1 MGQGGC
7 WGQAAITPCV
17 LHGPAI
23 SKGMDSLVREGRES
37 PSFLCQGLGEQYQRK
52 GKHDPAEKHG
62 LRADGRLP
70 VWLLVPP
77 LSRQTGA
84 HFKFT
89 SSQRQGMAAFI
100 YSHLQ
105 NSSQLEGTAQ
115 KVEQEL
121 RISHLAF
128 KAAL

>member
-1 MGQGGC
+1 M
-7 WGQAAITPCV
+7 
-17 LHGPAI
+17 
-23 SKGMDSLVREGRES
+23 
-37 PSFLCQGLGEQYQRK
+37 
-52 GKHDPAEKHG
+52 
-62 LRADGRLP
+62 
-70 VWLLVPP
+70 WLLVPL

-89 SSQRQGMAAFI
+89 SAQRQRMAAFI

-121 RISHLAF
+121 RNSHLAF
-128 KAAL
+128 ETAL